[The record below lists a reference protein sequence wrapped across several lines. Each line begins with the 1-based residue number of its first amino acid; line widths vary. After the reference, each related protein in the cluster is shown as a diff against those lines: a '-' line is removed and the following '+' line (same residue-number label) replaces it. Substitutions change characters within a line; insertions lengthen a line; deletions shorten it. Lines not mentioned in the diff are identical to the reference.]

1 MMKRLKPV
9 KVTKPEQL
17 ADLTPEERRQAVEG
31 ASKKEFFRRLR
42 TIPEWRKERLARLG
56 QNPR

>member
-1 MMKRLKPV
+1 MMKRLTSEKVV
-9 KVTKPEQL
+9 KSEQL

-31 ASKKEFFRRLR
+31 VSREEFFRRLR

-56 QNPR
+56 QNSR

>member
-1 MMKRLKPV
+1 MMKRLKPA
-9 KVTKPEQL
+9 KVVKPEQL

-31 ASKKEFFRRLR
+31 VSEEEFFRRLR

-56 QNPR
+56 QNSR